1 MFRVLLMHS
10 FIFIIF
16 FTGCSYPDERIL
28 KDDAILT
35 HVVLCWL
42 KDSGNQEHRDQIIEI
57 TDSFNDI
64 PGVLNARAGNP
75 IMSDRDIVDDS
86 FDVGI
91 IIEVKDM
98 EGLKNYLD
106 HPIHQKAKKDIL
118 LPLVEHILVYDF
130 AK

>member
-1 MFRVLLMHS
+1 MLV
-10 FIFIIF
+10 
-16 FTGCSYPDERIL
+16 E
-28 KDDAILT
+28 
-35 HVVLCWL
+35 
-42 KDSGNQEHRDQIIEI
+42 
-57 TDSFNDI
+57 
-64 PGVLNARAGNP
+64 GVLNARAGNP

-106 HPIHQKAKKDIL
+106 HPIHQKAKKDVL
-118 LPLVEHILVYDF
+118 LPIVERILVYDF